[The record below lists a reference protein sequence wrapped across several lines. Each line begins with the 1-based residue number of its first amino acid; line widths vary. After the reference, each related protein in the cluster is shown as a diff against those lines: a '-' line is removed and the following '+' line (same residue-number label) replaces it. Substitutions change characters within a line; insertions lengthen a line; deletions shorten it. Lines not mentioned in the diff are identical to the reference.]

1 MIVSTEDRAARS
13 AILSRGG
20 VCGAVPG
27 DVLELVIAGYHT
39 VPWNG
44 PRGEEHDDR
53 KGMRTMATL
62 VVLHRVRDYRA
73 WRQAYEEF
81 EPVQKAGGVIAESV
95 YQAKDDPNNV
105 LVLHSFDTMAAAEAF
120 VAKPELRDAMQKAGV
135 EGEPRIEFFEEA
147 K

>member
-1 MIVSTEDRAARS
+1 
-13 AILSRGG
+13 
-20 VCGAVPG
+20 
-27 DVLELVIAGYHT
+27 
-39 VPWNG
+39 
-44 PRGEEHDDR
+44 
-53 KGMRTMATL
+53 MATI
-62 VVLHRVRDYRA
+62 VILHRVRDYGA
-73 WRQAYEEF
+73 WRQMYDEF

-135 EGEPRIEFFEEA
+135 EGAPRIEFFEEA